1 LEIDRQMEL
10 LGIQDPIDQQ
20 DLRRHTLA
28 WLLKSVLKPAAEIA
42 VNPAASCA
50 EAQLI
55 LTKVLEIGGQ
65 QQLLGVDDS
74 AYSFTGELVE
84 LIQTALARRCHE
96 EALDEC
102 VYTGRM
108 NAVTE
113 QALAEERQRQLLGLD
128 NGDTSWVTDALNQCA
143 IYKLKFTSTG
153 NVTGTATQEGYEREV
168 EGTVTLHPGL
178 GNFQLP
184 GDLPAGIGFML
195 QPELMQPSGTDSSAL
210 LTSATCQGT
219 DPNPAANDGRVVV
232 DFCGSVGIDKGP
244 TSVLVK
250 AFDLSHFTYE
260 VTGVD
265 FATPGS
271 DKVKMSVVGQDQLML
286 LFTPG
291 PISAVENSHI
301 EIQGRELPST
311 DSTPEVFAS
320 IYAGAHYKELGEGV
334 VFPPGSAPSILSHRK
349 DDYPVLLSYT
359 LEGTSP
365 KGARDEIYTDT
376 TVFEFS
382 HEPEPKPFAPRDTS
396 IVVRIDQK
404 IDELS
409 ANLQ

>member
-1 LEIDRQMEL
+1 LKVDQQMEF

-20 DLRRHTLA
+20 DLRRLMLA
-28 WLLKSVLKPAAEIA
+28 WVLKSVLRPAAEIA

-55 LTKVLEIGGQ
+55 LTKVLQIGRQ

-74 AYSFTGELVE
+74 DFSLTGELAG
-84 LIQTALARRCHE
+84 LIKTALVRRCHE

-113 QALAEERQRQLLGLD
+113 MALAEERQRQLLGD
-128 NGDTSWVTDALNQCA
+128 QDGSDSSWVADALNQCA

-153 NVTGTATQEGYEREV
+153 NVTRTATQEGYKREI
-168 EGTVTLHPGL
+168 EGTVILRPGL
-178 GNFQLP
+178 SNFQFL
-184 GDLPAGIGFML
+184 GELPASML
-195 QPELMQPSGTDSSAL
+195 PPELMQPSGTDSSAL
-210 LTSATCQGT
+210 VTSATCQGT
-219 DPNPAANDGRVVV
+219 EPNPGANDGRVVV
-232 DFCGSVGIDKGP
+232 DLCGSVGFDKGP
-244 TSVLVK
+244 TRVIVK
-250 AFDLSHFTYE
+250 AFDLSCFSYD

-265 FATPGS
+265 FAAPGS
-271 DKVKMSVVGQDQLML
+271 DKVKMSVVGQDQLTL

-291 PISAVENSHI
+291 PISIAENSHV
-301 EIQGRELPST
+301 EIQGQELPST

-320 IYAGAHYKELGEGV
+320 IYAGAHFKELGEGV
-334 VFPPGSAPSILSHRK
+334 VFSPASAPSILSHRK
-349 DDYPVLLSYT
+349 DGYPVLLIYT

-382 HEPEPKPFAPRDTS
+382 HQPEPKPFAPRDAS
-396 IVVRIDQK
+396 IIVRIDQK

-409 ANLQ
+409 ASLQ